1 MATDKEKIFDQ
12 FMKTNIKW
20 AVGKE
25 IARQTRRNMNLPEVP
40 LDEVNLEEIGK
51 EQFFPAE
58 QLSIIFGDQI
68 LYLQSEYLK
77 AALEKLPYAEYS
89 VIIYRLLLG
98 YSYEEIG
105 EIMHIKTDSAKKYKR
120 RGMKKLQKH
129 LEMMQPWRI
138 I

>member
-51 EQFFPAE
+51 EQFFPAYLE
-58 QLSIIFGDQI
+58 IRFYICKVSI
-68 LYLQSEYLK
+68 
-77 AALEKLPYAEYS
+77 
-89 VIIYRLLLG
+89 
-98 YSYEEIG
+98 
-105 EIMHIKTDSAKKYKR
+105 
-120 RGMKKLQKH
+120 
-129 LEMMQPWRI
+129 
-138 I
+138 

>member
-20 AVGKE
+20 SVGKE
-25 IARQTRRNMNLPEVP
+25 IARQTRKNMNLPEIS
-40 LDEVNLEEIGK
+40 LDEAHLEDIGK

-58 QLSIIFGDQI
+58 QLSVILGEQII
-68 LYLQSEYLK
+68 YLQSEYLK

-105 EIMHIKTDSAKKYKR
+105 EIMHIKGDSAKKYKR
-120 RGMKKLQKH
+120 RGMKKLKKH
-129 LEMMQPWRI
+129 LEMI
-138 I
+138 